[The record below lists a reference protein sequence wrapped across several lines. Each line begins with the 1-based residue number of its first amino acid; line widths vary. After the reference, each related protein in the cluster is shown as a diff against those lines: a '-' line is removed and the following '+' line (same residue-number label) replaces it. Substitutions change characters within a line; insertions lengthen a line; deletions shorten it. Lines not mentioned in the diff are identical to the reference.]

1 MTTGYGEVPPAPAV
15 ELPHPIVHA
24 RHVRRG
30 AVLQAE
36 GVQQA
41 AHHEVEIV
49 HQAMAPKS
57 ERDWLGKSDMI
68 YINSYG

>member
-1 MTTGYGEVPPAPAV
+1 
-15 ELPHPIVHA
+15 
-24 RHVRRG
+24 VRRAS

-49 HQAMAPKS
+49 HQAMARKS
-57 ERDWLGKSDMI
+57 ERDWLGKSDIHQLIWIICHMLFICTNIIYCI
-68 YINSYG
+68 YIY